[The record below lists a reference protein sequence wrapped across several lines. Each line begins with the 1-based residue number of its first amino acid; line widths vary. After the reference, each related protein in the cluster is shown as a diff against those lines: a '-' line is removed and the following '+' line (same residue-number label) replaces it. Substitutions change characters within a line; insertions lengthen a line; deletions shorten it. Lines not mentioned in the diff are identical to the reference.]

1 MAEVIAKPSSDL
13 RRGRRMSLWQEIVH
27 HRGDYLY
34 ILPAYVVMT
43 IVILYP
49 FFYTIFLSFFNTPLS
64 QEGIQFVGLNNYFE
78 LFQEPLFGL
87 VLRNT
92 IVWTFGSTVTSFLLG
107 LLAALLVNQ
116 PVRGI
121 TIFRAILVIP
131 WVIGHVT
138 AAYAWRWLMH
148 GDFGVIS
155 HTLMQ
160 LGLIDQ
166 TIPFLQSP
174 DLVMWSLV
182 LVNTWKTFPFA
193 MIMLLAGLQ
202 AIPPDLYEA
211 AHVDGAHPFQVF
223 RRITLPLLAPV
234 IMVTTVLIVIGN
246 MNSFTIPYVMTGG
259 GPAYQ
264 SEIIITW
271 IYNVSFQTLRFGF
284 ASAVSVVLFI
294 ILFIFSFFYVR
305 ALTRGGTY

>member
-1 MAEVIAKPSSDL
+1 MAEVIAKPSGVS
-13 RRGRRMSLWQEIVH
+13 RSRRMNLLQEINH
-27 HRGDYLY
+27 HRADYLY
-34 ILPAYVVMT
+34 ILPAYIVMT

-49 FFYTIFLSFFNTPLS
+49 FFYTIFLSFFDTPLS
-64 QEGIQFVGLNNYFE
+64 QEGIRFIGIQNYVD

-92 IVWTFGSTVTSFLLG
+92 VIWTLGSTVFSFLLG
-107 LLAALLVNQ
+107 LLAAILVNQ
-116 PVRGI
+116 PVPGI

-166 TIPFLQSP
+166 PIPFLQST

-202 AIPPDLYEA
+202 SISPDLYEA
-211 AHVDGAHPFQVF
+211 AHVDGATQFQVF
-223 RRITLPLLAPV
+223 RKITLPLLAPV
-234 IMVTTVLIVIGN
+234 IMVTTVLIIIGN

-259 GPAYQ
+259 GPAYA